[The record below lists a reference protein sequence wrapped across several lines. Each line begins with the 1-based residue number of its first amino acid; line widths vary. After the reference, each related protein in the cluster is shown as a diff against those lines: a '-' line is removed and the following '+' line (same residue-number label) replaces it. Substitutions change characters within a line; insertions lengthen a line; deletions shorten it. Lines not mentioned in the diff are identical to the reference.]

1 MISVIMPTMFV
12 PDGVVELVKE
22 VTSHPLVSELILID
36 NTNDDE
42 IHIKEE
48 IPKLVYVKEGKNTY
62 VNPAWNKGYSMAKE
76 DKLMFLNDDITTD
89 WSLLDKIHDSI
100 TEDKGIIGLGDG
112 CWTEPKGR
120 FLLTP
125 IYQLIGGFA
134 CLFFIHKNSYRP
146 IPPEIK
152 VWYGDNFL
160 IHKGPKQAFQMLNW
174 KMGGHISKT
183 VLKAEFSPVIREDGI
198 AWANVISRMK

>member
-12 PDGVVELVKE
+12 PDGVVELIKE

-42 IHIKEE
+42 IHIKED

-146 IPPEIK
+146 IPEELK

-160 IHKGPKQAFQMLNW
+160 IHKGPKQAYQMLNW

-183 VLKAEFSPVIREDGI
+183 VLKSEFNPVIREDGVL
-198 AWANVISRMK
+198 WSTKISRMK